1 MCRDMGGVK
10 FEWPIQS
17 KPNFKRPGCGAW
29 RCNAMSQL
37 ANWLLSLAVDAQRA
51 RDATYPA
58 SADSPVAL
66 HTVVVVGAALIAW
79 VG

>member
-1 MCRDMGGVK
+1 MADSVEAK
-10 FEWPIQS
+10 FQEAP
-17 KPNFKRPGCGAW
+17 RAGAW

-51 RDATYPA
+51 RDATCPA
-58 SADSPVAL
+58 SVDSPVAL